1 MRALF
6 LSALL
11 GASVSFAS
19 FAVQA
24 NEVSSP
30 SAQRWQGHGVVQSF
44 SAQSVMLRH
53 DAIPELKWPAMT
65 MEFAVA
71 NPSLLAG
78 LKPGSAVTF
87 EFVERQPG
95 EWVITSAAPAGKAA
109 TSAPAANPHAGH

>member
-30 SAQRWQGHGVVQSF
+30 SAQRWQGLGVVQSF

-65 MEFAVA
+65 MPFTLSAGAVLNGA
-71 NPSLLAG
+71 
-78 LKPGSAVTF
+78 KPGDEVTF
-87 EFVERQPG
+87 TLER
-95 EWVITSAAPAGKAA
+95 AGDGFQIVSL
-109 TSAPAANPHAGH
+109 TPQR